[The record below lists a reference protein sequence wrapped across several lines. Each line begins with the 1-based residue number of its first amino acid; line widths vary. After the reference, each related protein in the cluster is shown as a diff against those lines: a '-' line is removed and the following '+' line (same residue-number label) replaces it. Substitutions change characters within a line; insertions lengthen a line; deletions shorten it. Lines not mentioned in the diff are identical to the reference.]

1 MFWPAKL
8 VRFYY
13 FFLPATK
20 RLSLMGWVLAEMFY
34 EATHMCHLVFKL
46 NKNKAICSSQKV
58 GIGSNHK
65 SPFTL
70 IFYMLKG
77 RIWKYCSYLPH
88 FSNLGVLLFIC
99 FPFGPN
105 RKILTLLTRGSS
117 DLTLP
122 FHVLEID
129 IEGEKSKR
137 SRRSVKSITF
147 VGTSSAL
154 TLGHF
159 R

>member
-1 MFWPAKL
+1 MFIPPTL
-8 VRFYY
+8 LQSGRFTIY
-13 FFLPATK
+13 F
-20 RLSLMGWVLAEMFY
+20 
-34 EATHMCHLVFKL
+34 
-46 NKNKAICSSQKV
+46 
-58 GIGSNHK
+58 
-65 SPFTL
+65 
-70 IFYMLKG
+70 
-77 RIWKYCSYLPH
+77 
-88 FSNLGVLLFIC
+88 

-129 IEGEKSKR
+129 IEEEKSKR